1 MFCLNFVDPPSS
13 LCSIFFFFFSIF
25 QGYCSGIF
33 IIKYLISNKAL
44 VLSWFT
50 YTKEVLSWFLQ
61 IVREMTLHNVFI
73 QTLGEWM
80 NRILL
85 LKDLFSAWQISVYPL
100 EYLPQTLKQKSNTC
114 IPLCLVCKFVSSVTL
129 LSNSFATFWHVLWVS
144 IFTPT
149 PLCSLYLPNF
159 IFFPLKTH
167 DGLKIFIFF
176 FFFFPFVCMYIYL
189 TSYWI
194 SELIS

>member
-1 MFCLNFVDPPSS
+1 MQVWLFHYIVKQQFCHLFSCGLVVNLYSYTTLHLEFAPFYFFTLKIHNGLKMFCLNFVDPPSS
-13 LCSIFFFFFSIF
+13 LCSIFFFSIF

-80 NRILL
+80 KWILL
-85 LKDLFSAWQISVYPL
+85 LKNLFSA
-100 EYLPQTLKQKSNTC
+100 
-114 IPLCLVCKFVSSVTL
+114 
-129 LSNSFATFWHVLWVS
+129 
-144 IFTPT
+144 
-149 PLCSLYLPNF
+149 
-159 IFFPLKTH
+159 
-167 DGLKIFIFF
+167 
-176 FFFFPFVCMYIYL
+176 
-189 TSYWI
+189 
-194 SELIS
+194 

>member
-1 MFCLNFVDPPSS
+1 M
-13 LCSIFFFFFSIF
+13 
-25 QGYCSGIF
+25 
-33 IIKYLISNKAL
+33 LIL
-44 VLSWFT
+44 
-50 YTKEVLSWFLQ
+50 
-61 IVREMTLHNVFI
+61 RETMTLHDVFI
-73 QTLGEWM
+73 QTLGELVKQ
-80 NRILL
+80 ILL
-85 LKDLFSAWQISVYPL
+85 HKDLFSARQISVYPL

-176 FFFFPFVCMYIYL
+176 FFSPLCVCIYIWLVIESLNWFHNLNMILSVLVLHSPSLSLKLLIDTYGFL
-189 TSYWI
+189 CTAMAGVAPEGSQFDARQFDAKM
-194 SELIS
+194 EL